1 MCWYQFLFLI
11 RVINSWKQS
20 CSLPL
25 LPMGGLSCR
34 LFRWE
39 KTVMSQKRFVP
50 AWPHHPGWSSPREFW
65 TGQSGCV
72 LPRAFPLARVM
83 GCTPFPGTHHGHQRL
98 RSPLPLG
105 LQNVLTQVSEGPAL
119 AVKQPFAGEGAGPQN
134 WFGLGPCDLGQIIPP
149 LGFSVILCEVQ

>member
-1 MCWYQFLFLI
+1 MRNNFISIHVYNSYRFSPASSHRRRKESKNMCWYQFLFLI

-105 LQNVLTQVSEGPAL
+105 L
-119 AVKQPFAGEGAGPQN
+119 
-134 WFGLGPCDLGQIIPP
+134 
-149 LGFSVILCEVQ
+149 